1 MTAGGQDWQKIAQAK
16 RDSILASFPKEWLVG
31 LIPTA
36 ESQRDV
42 TGNYICKF
50 LSDAEIKITETDA
63 VGIVQR
69 TSSGDWTAEDV
80 TRAFCHRA
88 AVAHQLVILPSVYET
103 PNCS

>member
-1 MTAGGQDWQKIAQAK
+1 MNAGGQDWQKIAQAK
-16 RDSILASFPKEWLVG
+16 RDSILESFPKEWLVG

-36 ESQRDV
+36 EAQRDV

-88 AVAHQLVILPSVYET
+88 AVAHQLVILPSV
-103 PNCS
+103 

>member
-1 MTAGGQDWQKIAQAK
+1 MTAEAQDWQKIAKAK
-16 RDSILASFPKEWLVG
+16 RDSILESFPKEWLIGSVS
-31 LIPTA
+31 TA

-42 TGNYICKF
+42 TGDYICKF
-50 LSDAEIKITETDA
+50 LSEAEIKITETDA

-88 AVAHQLVILPSVYET
+88 AVAHQLVILPLV
-103 PNCS
+103 